1 MMVKGS
7 PEDENNIVFERS
19 SELATNFIT
28 RSGLSKDEL
37 VEKERPMRIL
47 NRIIA
52 GFS

>member
-1 MMVKGS
+1 MVKGA
-7 PEDENNIVFERS
+7 PEDENNIIHERS
-19 SELATNFIT
+19 SELAEKFIS
-28 RSGLSKDEL
+28 RSGLSKAEL